1 MPFGSEQWMY
11 ASGGFY
17 PHEIDQS
24 LRFNDDDSA
33 FLSKTYT
40 TTGNRRTWTYSVW
53 FKRGN
58 LGSYDCIF
66 SGNEMSSAANRGLN
80 FYLDINN
87 VIYARYRNGY
97 GNNSPF
103 HLYTDAV
110 MRDVSAWYH
119 LVIAFDT
126 TQATASNRI
135 RYYLNGVELTKN
147 GSYPAQN
154 WESPVNN
161 DNSGY
166 GSGNISIGA
175 VIGTAAESFYDGYFA
190 ESYFVDGQQL
200 SGDDFGELKS
210 GVWVPKEYEGTYG
223 TNGFHFTFADSSAFG
238 ADSSGNGNDFGVGNL
253 AATDQV
259 PDSPTNNFCT
269 LNTLRVGSNL
279 AILDG
284 NLKLAATVTGAKMVS
299 STFGV
304 TTGKWYWESV
314 ITNPQQSLIG
324 VENGL
329 GSPTEYVGQS
339 VNGWSYDMYTGG
351 LYNSGL
357 VSYGDTFTTNDVI
370 GIAVD
375 IDSGKLWFS
384 KNGTWQ
390 NSGSPTDGTNAAAT
404 NLAGTIFPAFTP
416 YNQYGACVANFG
428 QDSSFAGN
436 KTAQG
441 NTDANGIGDFYY
453 APPAGYLALCTAN
466 LPDPAI
472 DPAQDDV
479 PEDYFN
485 TVLYTGNSSTQSIT
499 GVGFQPDFNWIKRRN
514 STAEHFLHDSVRGI
528 DSVSGNYYYL
538 ISSLTAAE
546 GVQSDNDGVN
556 SFDSD
561 GFTLGYTN
569 STSWNQAGSTYVA
582 WNWKADGAG
591 VTNTDGSIT
600 STVSAN
606 QKAGFSIVSYT
617 GNLSSAGTATVGHG
631 LGVEPDMIIT
641 KARSSTSD
649 WVVMHRDLASWSH
662 GLYLNLTAAS
672 GDSSIYGS
680 RSVSTSTFTTNY
692 VTGLN
697 INGVTQIAYC
707 FHSVEGFSKFGSYTG
722 NGSTD
727 GTFVYTGFRPAF
739 VMVKQTN
746 GAGSWMT
753 IDSTRDID
761 NVATQYL
768 HPNLSDAE
776 GSTTLLDILSNG
788 FKWRY
793 TGGSGN
799 ASGGTYIFMAF
810 AEMPFKYSL
819 GR

>member
-441 NTDANGIGDFYY
+441 NTDANDIGDFYY

-485 TVLYTGNSSTQSIT
+485 TVLYTGNGTGQSIT
-499 GVGFQPDFNWIKRRN
+499 GVGFAPDFAWIKDR
-514 STAEHFLHDSVRGI
+514 STAYSHRLFDTIRGA
-528 DSVSGNYYYL
+528 SKF
-538 ISSLTAAE
+538 
-546 GVQSDNDGVN
+546 VQSDNTNAEGSN
-556 SFDSD
+556 TETLQSFDSD
-561 GFTLGYTN
+561 GFTVGQN
-569 STSWNQAGSTYVA
+569 SSVNGSSDSVVA
-582 WNWKADGAG
+582 WNWLAG
-591 VTNTDGSIT
+591 NGTSTNTDGTIT

-606 QKAGFSIVSYT
+606 QKAGFSIVTFTADGTNTTVGT
-617 GNLSSAGTATVGHG
+617 GLSSSSP
-631 LGVEPDMIIT
+631 LDMVII
-641 KARSSTSD
+641 KRRDSTSD
-649 WVVMHRDLASWSH
+649 WQVGHRFSGQSTNFAWH
-662 GLYLNLTAAS
+662 LNLNDTSSLSPNGPFYLGTSSTTAGHYLQLES
-672 GDSSIYGS
+672 GSYGISS
-680 RSVSTSTFTTNY
+680 STW
-692 VTGLN
+692 V
-697 INGVTQIAYC
+697 AYC
-707 FHSVEGFSKFGSYTG
+707 FQSVEGYSKFGSYTG

-727 GTFVYTGFRPAF
+727 GPFVYTGFRPAF
-739 VMVKQTN
+739 VLMKDTTSTEQWQMV
-746 GAGSWMT
+746 
-753 IDSTRDID
+753 DSARDTY
-761 NVATQYL
+761 NVVDSVI
-768 HPNLSDAE
+768 HPNLSNAE
-776 GSTTLLDILSNG
+776 GTNAVYHRDFLSNG
-788 FKWRY
+788 FKVR
-793 TGGSGN
+793 TSDPSQNGSGR
-799 ASGGTYIFMAF
+799 TYIYMAF